1 LHNQTSSSLQI
12 HEWLAVTL
20 LIGILGSIILI
31 SSFHEKKSEPQK
43 KSMLDGIDILVKG
56 AVEYPGIYH
65 FPTNIRIQDLFAI
78 AKVSPLADLSKY
90 NNENTITK
98 SRALNIPSKAMITI
112 NVSGAV
118 KNGGVL
124 ALPKG
129 TRLQDLLSIL
139 ELEENAD
146 IEPLQKKRKLT
157 NGELVVIKAL
167 LAP

>member
-1 LHNQTSSSLQI
+1 
-12 HEWLAVTL
+12 
-20 LIGILGSIILI
+20 
-31 SSFHEKKSEPQK
+31 
-43 KSMLDGIDILVKG
+43 MLDGIDILVKG